1 MIRLTAEH
9 AEYAEIYKSFFSALF
24 ALSPHRYALG
34 RCAVRQEIDY
44 DF

>member
-9 AEYAEIYKSFFSALF
+9 AEYAEIYKKVFSALF
-24 ALSPHRYALG
+24 AIS
-34 RCAVRQEIDY
+34 AVRLETDY